1 MESKLDTTNIG
12 RKWNRLLKGNQI
24 GMVLMISVGLFILNV
39 IINPKSFNVNAFGS
53 IFALASMLTIAS
65 AGQTLVVIS
74 DGIDMSVG
82 ATMSMTALIT
92 VGVMGGHEGR
102 LLIALFYS
110 VVVGLIIGL
119 CNGIGTSTIGLPPM
133 IVTMSIANVVTR
145 LQYVFTQGKPTGT
158 ASKLFTATLQY
169 RVLGVFPTVILYALA
184 YFGIVFYILNRTR
197 FGQQL
202 FLTGNNSRAAYLT
215 GIKTTKIRILTY
227 AIAGILSGIAGFLG
241 AGYMNFV
248 MCQAFD
254 TYTMMSIVAVVI
266 GGTLLVGGKGSY
278 IGTAAG
284 ALLMIVLSNFLS
296 VLNLPQSIRDI
307 IMGIVLIAILAMYN
321 RSQPIRQ

>member
-1 MESKLDTTNIG
+1 MENKVKTIETGSKI
-12 RKWNRLLKGNQI
+12 RLFAKNNQI
-24 GMVLMISVGLFILNV
+24 NMVLIISVGLFLLNV
-39 IINPKSFNVNAFGS
+39 IINPKSFNVNAFGA
-53 IFALASMLTIAS
+53 IFALTSMLTIAA

-74 DGIDMSVG
+74 NGIDMSVG
-82 ATMSMTALIT
+82 AIMSMTALIT
-92 VGVMGGHEGR
+92 VSVMGGQEGR

-110 VVVGLIIGL
+110 VVVGMIIGF

-145 LQYVFTQGKPTGT
+145 LQYVFTQGKPSGT
-158 ASKLFTATLQY
+158 ASKAFTATLQY
-169 RVLGVFPTVILYALA
+169 RVFGIFPTVILYALA

-215 GIKTTKIRILTY
+215 GIKTVKIKILTY
-227 AIAGILSGIAGFLG
+227 VIAGILSGLAGFLG

-266 GGTLLVGGKGSY
+266 GGTLLTGGKGSY
-278 IGTAAG
+278 LGTAAG
-284 ALLMIVLSNFLS
+284 ALLMTVLSNFLA

-307 IMGIVLIAILAMYN
+307 IMGIVLIAILAIYN
-321 RSQPIRQ
+321 RSEPIRQ

>member
-1 MESKLDTTNIG
+1 MENKVKTIETGSKIKLFTKN
-12 RKWNRLLKGNQI
+12 NQI
-24 GMVLMISVGLFILNV
+24 NMVLIISVGLFLLNV
-39 IINPKSFNVNAFGS
+39 IINPKSFNVNAFGA
-53 IFALASMLTIAS
+53 IFALTSMLTIAA

-74 DGIDMSVG
+74 NGIDMSVG
-82 ATMSMTALIT
+82 AIMSMTALIT
-92 VGVMGGHEGR
+92 VSVMGGQEGR

-110 VVVGLIIGL
+110 VVVGMIIGF

-133 IVTMSIANVVTR
+133 IVTMSVANVVTR
-145 LQYVFTQGKPTGT
+145 LQYVFTQGKPSGT
-158 ASKLFTATLQY
+158 ASKAFTATLQY
-169 RVLGVFPTVILYALA
+169 RVFGIFPTVILYALA

-215 GIKTTKIRILTY
+215 GIKTVKIKILTY
-227 AIAGILSGIAGFLG
+227 VIAGILSGLAGFLG

-266 GGTLLVGGKGSY
+266 GGTLLTGGKGSY
-278 IGTAAG
+278 LGTAAG
-284 ALLMIVLSNFLS
+284 ALLMTVLSNFLA

-307 IMGIVLIAILAMYN
+307 IMGIVLIAILAIYN
-321 RSQPIRQ
+321 RSEPIRQ